1 MFFLFLQ
8 GVPENKK
15 IFPSYIRPYTQ
26 TRLQLK
32 SSVKFKIVHIFGLIE
47 WAFILS
53 KMSVKKVFFQ
63 FSCFFGIPCLIQ
75 KCIGLQG
82 LAHETRSLKK
92 KNILMFTRFVGPNFT
107 CHCVMPNSISFWHY
121 HDHCFLSLS
130 LSLSW
135 KPRVLYVE
143 LDCWWYKNEFAN

>member
-53 KMSVKKVFFQ
+53 KMSVKK
-63 FSCFFGIPCLIQ
+63 
-75 KCIGLQG
+75 
-82 LAHETRSLKK
+82 SLLP
-92 KNILMFTRFVGPNFT
+92 ILMF
-107 CHCVMPNSISFWHY
+107 FW
-121 HDHCFLSLS
+121 DSLS
-130 LSLSW
+130 DPKVYWTAGPGSW
-135 KPRVLYVE
+135 NP
-143 LDCWWYKNEFAN
+143 FT